1 MKILYLITKSN
12 WGGAQRYVFDL
23 ASELKDKHEVI
34 VGLGGEGTLKINLE
48 KENVRV
54 ISIKQLGRDVKAS
67 SDLKS
72 FFDILKILKK
82 EKPDVVHLNSSKI
95 GIIGALACRVAGIK
109 KIIFTAHGWAFNE
122 DRPAW
127 QKLLIKTIAYSTII
141 LCHKTIAVSK
151 NIADSFLRWPFT
163 KNKIIVVHNGIEKI
177 EFIEKEK
184 ALKELTSHSPILK
197 EAIET
202 TKEPLVVGMIGELH
216 KIKGQIY
223 AIEAIKDLLKEFP
236 NILLLIIGGGE
247 EEKKLNEAINK
258 LELKRNVFLLGHIPK
273 ASRYLKAFDIFLLAS
288 LSEALAYVV
297 LEAGQAGLPVV
308 ATNVGG
314 IPEIISNNETG
325 ILIKSKNTKE
335 IVLGIK
341 CMIKNPENKKF
352 FGEKLRSEI
361 EAKFTLKNMLDGTTK
376 IYNS

>member
-335 IVLGIK
+335 SVLGIK

>member
-352 FGEKLRSEI
+352 LGEKLRSEI

>member
-54 ISIKQLGRDVKAS
+54 IPIKQLGRDVKAS